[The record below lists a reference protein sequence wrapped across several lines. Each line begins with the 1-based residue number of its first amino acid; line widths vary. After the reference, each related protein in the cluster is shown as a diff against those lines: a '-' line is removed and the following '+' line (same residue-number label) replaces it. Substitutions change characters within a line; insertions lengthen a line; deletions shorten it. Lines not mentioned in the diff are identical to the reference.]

1 MAHSELERGEYFM
14 KRLLTELIELLETQ
28 KELYSNLLDL
38 SISKKDAIVKTNVNE
53 LDNIVKAEQIL
64 LLRLGEVESKRQRL
78 IEQIAKEYKVNK
90 EEVNLEFVL
99 NQLNSSQKNKVM
111 DIRGQFIN
119 ILDDITKYNNVNKK
133 LLEKQLSFVSMTLNA
148 ITGSGNTIDYN
159 QEGELNKIPPKIS
172 IIDEKV

>member
-111 DIRGQFIN
+111 DIRVQFIN

>member
-1 MAHSELERGEYFM
+1 M

-111 DIRGQFIN
+111 DIRGHFIN